1 MSTIVNAVGQTEDLL
16 ECIIKKRK
24 EMIDLG
30 MNYGLLDKKTIQC
43 SQYLDKLINLHM
55 KSHSGPTNM
64 LLDNGA
70 SLPRIRYLYGNYKVS
85 DFKYETKAVELARS
99 NIRFFSAQL
108 ITNLNLATLG
118 AWTVLDLFSNGIAAL
133 QIRNTLMLESKL

>member
-1 MSTIVNAVGQTEDLL
+1 MIVNAVGETEDLL

-24 EMIDLG
+24 ELIDLG

-70 SLPRIRYLYGNYKVS
+70 SLPRIRYFYGNYKVS
-85 DFKYETKAVELARS
+85 DFKYEAKTVELARN

-108 ITNLNLATLG
+108 INNLDLATLG
-118 AWTVLDLFSNGIAAL
+118 ASTVLNLIGNGIAAL
-133 QIRNTLMLESKL
+133 